1 MQTITVKCKLTLSD
15 DQREAIDKTLVAF
28 ANATNDAIGVGR
40 QMGSTSNVRI
50 HGKCYHAIRTA
61 HGLSAN
67 LAVRAIARAAGI
79 LKVKARKHSTVKAT
93 SIDYDAR
100 IFSFREATWT
110 VSLSTVE
117 GRLKGLTLKVG
128 HYQKD
133 LLQGRKPTS
142 AVLWKTRQE
151 EYYIGIHID
160 VETPPPH
167 LDEDH
172 AWLGVDL
179 GIVEIATTSQGDA
192 YTGEVVD
199 RVRERH
205 FKTRRSLQSKGTR
218 GTRQLLR
225 RLSGKER
232 RFQSWH
238 NHTVSKRIVERAK
251 AGGMGI
257 RLEDLSG
264 IRDGIKVR
272 RSQRRRHH
280 AWAFYQLKRFIVY
293 KAAIAG
299 VPIELVDPR
308 YTSRTCSQCGH
319 CEKANRKSQSAFVCK
334 HCQYCANADVN
345 AAMNIAAGGV
355 HKPSRESTQVVACA
369 AA

>member
-28 ANATNDAIGVGR
+28 ANAANDAIAVGR
-40 QMGSTSNVRI
+40 QMVSTSNVRI
-50 HGKCYHAIRTA
+50 HGKCYYAIRTA

-100 IFSFREATWT
+100 IFSFREGSL
-110 VSLSTVE
+110 SLSTVE
-117 GRLKGLTLKVG
+117 GRLKGVG
-128 HYQKD
+128 LSMGDYQKK
-133 LLQGRKPTS
+133 LLQGQKPTS
-142 AVLWKTRQE
+142 AVVWKTRQSD
-151 EYYIGIHID
+151 YYIGIHIQ
-160 VETPPPH
+160 VETPPSN
-167 LDEDH
+167 LDKDH

-179 GIVEIATTSQGDA
+179 GIVEIATTSEGDA
-192 YTGEVVD
+192 YSGSLVD
-199 RVRERH
+199 RVRARY

-218 GTRQLLR
+218 STRLLLR

-238 NHTVSKRIVERAK
+238 NHTVSKRIVARAK
-251 AGGMGI
+251 AGGLGL
-257 RLEDLSG
+257 RLEDLTG

-280 AWAFYQLKRFIVY
+280 AWAFYPLKRFIAY

-299 VPIELVDPR
+299 VPVERVDPR

-319 CEKANRKSQSAFVCK
+319 CEKANRKSQSEFVCK

-345 AAMNIAAGGV
+345 AAINIAAGGV